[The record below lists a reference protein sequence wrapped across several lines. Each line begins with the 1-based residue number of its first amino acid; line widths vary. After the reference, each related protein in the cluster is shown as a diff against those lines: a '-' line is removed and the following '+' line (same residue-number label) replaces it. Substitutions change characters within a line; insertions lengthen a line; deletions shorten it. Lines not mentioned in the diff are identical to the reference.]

1 MDELDKR
8 DASGVDGGVRLP
20 DEQPALRVMARP
32 ADANIYG
39 GVFGGWIMAE
49 VDIAGGIAAQR
60 RAKGRVTTVAVT
72 SFAFKVPVSVGDVV
86 SFYSRII
93 RCGESSVTVDVE
105 VFAERMEDGG
115 YRPARVTEAQLV
127 YVAVDEAGRKRRLPP
142 E

>member
-1 MDELDKR
+1 MSDNDN
-8 DASGVDGGVRLP
+8 DGAAGALRLP

-32 ADANIYG
+32 TDANIYG
-39 GVFGGWIMAE
+39 DVFGGWIMAE

-60 RAKGRVTTVAVT
+60 RARGRVTTVAVT

-115 YRPARVTEAQLV
+115 YRPVRVTEAQLV
-127 YVAVDEAGRKRRLPP
+127 YVAVDDAGKKRRLPP

>member
-1 MDELDKR
+1 MNDERKGG
-8 DASGVDGGVRLP
+8 DAAEVRLP
-20 DEQPALRVMARP
+20 EGQPALRVMARP

-39 GVFGGWIMAE
+39 DVFGGWIMAE

-115 YRPARVTEAQLV
+115 YRPVRVTEAQLV
-127 YVAVDEAGRKRRLPP
+127 YVAVDEAGKKRRLPP